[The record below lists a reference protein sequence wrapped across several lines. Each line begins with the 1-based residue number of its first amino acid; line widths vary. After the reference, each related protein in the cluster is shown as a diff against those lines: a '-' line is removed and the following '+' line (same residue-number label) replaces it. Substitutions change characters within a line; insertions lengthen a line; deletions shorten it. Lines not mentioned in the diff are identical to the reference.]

1 MEFVFL
7 DPQDILLLDMHFCI
21 FKENKMQTKYNYQR
35 IFLEISLVK
44 SPKFRF
50 KKKVRKRILMIIW
63 EAFRSL
69 FIAPKMVRMIGPD
82 RWEHIPRHELETH
95 RIM

>member
-35 IFLEISLVK
+35 IFLE
-44 SPKFRF
+44 FRF